1 MSILFLNNHNDLL
14 VTTTGICLSIGICM
28 HIWESDCIPM
38 LLSPFFIRLCMA
50 LMFYENLPSERQ
62 GILKRNV
69 VQCDVGTV
77 NTLS

>member
-14 VTTTGICLSIGICM
+14 MGSVCLL
-28 HIWESDCIPM
+28 EYVCISGNQIVHPCSY
-38 LLSPFFIRLCMA
+38 LLSCIRLCMV
-50 LMFYENLPSERQ
+50 LTFYEYLTSERH

-69 VQCDVGTV
+69 AQCDVGTV